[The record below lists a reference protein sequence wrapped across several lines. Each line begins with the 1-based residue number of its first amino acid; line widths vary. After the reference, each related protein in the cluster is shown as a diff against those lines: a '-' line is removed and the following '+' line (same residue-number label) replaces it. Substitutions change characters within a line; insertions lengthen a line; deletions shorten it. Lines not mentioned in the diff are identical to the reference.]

1 MENSRKRLKS
11 LGFSALWGLSISFPL
26 LLPLAVQAQRV
37 GNINPSQDSTNVPGD
52 TTISGVFRG
61 REGGGVAL
69 NSVRL
74 YLNNQDVTNQ
84 STITK
89 DFFSY
94 RPSQPLAPGPH
105 QVRLEFQ
112 NNQGQPKSTQWQFV
126 VQQPQASLVID
137 AVTHNAANQPL
148 GPGATFL
155 ATITGTPRAQATI
168 LLIENGRGIRSLP
181 VQEVSPGVYV
191 GTLNLTA
198 QDQIQEGIVV
208 GRLQR
213 NNQRV
218 YAAASQGVVFSPNAG
233 SGDVPSGHPSPPVTN
248 PTALRPVFT
257 NYQNGDRITSRGFR
271 LQGQTRPN
279 AQLTIRVTTSLPV
292 LGGFLD
298 LANSTLVDQTV
309 IADNQ
314 GNFQIQVP
322 PPANFSRGLRYLIRA
337 TASQGNQTSPPVEL
351 TLIQE

>member
-11 LGFSALWGLSISFPL
+11 LGFSALWGLSVSFPL
-26 LLPLAVQAQRV
+26 LLPLTVQAQPL
-37 GNINPSQDSTNVPGD
+37 GNISPSQDNTNVPAD
-52 TTISGVFRG
+52 ATISGVFRG

-69 NSVRL
+69 NSVKH

-94 RPSQPLAPGPH
+94 RPSQPLPPGPH
-105 QVRLEFQ
+105 QVQLAFQ
-112 NNQGQPKSTQWQFV
+112 NDQGRSKSRQWQLV
-126 VQQPQASLVID
+126 VQQPQANLVID

-155 ATITGTPRAQATI
+155 ATMMGTPRAQATI
-168 LLIENGRGIRSLP
+168 LLVENGQGIRSLP

-191 GTLNLTA
+191 GTLHLTA
-198 QDQIQEGIVV
+198 QDQLQEGIVV

-218 YAAASQGVVFSPNAG
+218 YAAAAQGVMFSRSAG
-233 SGDVPSGHPSPPVTN
+233 SGQAPSGQPASPVNN
-248 PTALRPVFT
+248 PMALRPVFT
-257 NYQNGDRITSRGFR
+257 NYQNGDLITSRGFR
-271 LQGQTRPN
+271 LQGQTQPN
-279 AQLTIRVTTSLPV
+279 AQVAIRVTTSRPV

-298 LANSTLVDQTV
+298 LASSTLVDQTV
-309 IADNQ
+309 VADNQ
-314 GNFQIQVP
+314 GNFQLQVP

-337 TASQGNQTSPPVEL
+337 TASQGNQTSPPVEM